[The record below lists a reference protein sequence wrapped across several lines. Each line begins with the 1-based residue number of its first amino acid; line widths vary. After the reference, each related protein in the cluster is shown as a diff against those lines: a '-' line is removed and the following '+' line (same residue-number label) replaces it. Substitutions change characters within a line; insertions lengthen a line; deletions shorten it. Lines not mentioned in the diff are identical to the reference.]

1 MLYGLECAGL
11 VLLSLSCVLFTH
23 IAIVIARLL
32 LLLLQFVVVAI
43 LLLGKQIVATTASIT
58 PKCQ

>member
-32 LLLLQFVVVAI
+32 LLQFVVVAI